1 MFHLK
6 WTGIIDKFLFYVKSF
21 FKKFENFPFLSI
33 FTKILQKF
41 LIYKERDMK
50 ILLAPSETKKP
61 GGEKPF
67 DPASLLFD
75 ALLPYR
81 NKLLHRYI
89 NILQK
94 GDMSELSKMFG
105 LKKET
110 DILAYK
116 KDIIHEPA
124 MKACERYTGV
134 AFDHLEYETLDKAAK
149 TYVDTHVVLFSNLF
163 GVLRASDMIP
173 DYRLKQGEAVGDIK
187 VEKFYHEPL
196 ATLMDSY
203 LAEEEILDLRAG
215 FYDKFYKPSKP
226 YTTLK
231 FIKGGK
237 VVSHWAKAYRGIV
250 LREIAKAGVE
260 SLEEF
265 MQLPIQGLSILEI
278 QTKKNKTEIIYE
290 IGE

>member
-1 MFHLK
+1 
-6 WTGIIDKFLFYVKSF
+6 
-21 FKKFENFPFLSI
+21 
-33 FTKILQKF
+33 
-41 LIYKERDMK
+41 MK
-50 ILLAPSETKKP
+50 ILLAPSETKKA

-81 NKLLHRYI
+81 NKLLHSYI

-94 GDMSELSKMFG
+94 GELDELSKMFG
-105 LKKET
+105 LKKEA

-116 KDIIHEPA
+116 KDLIHEPA
-124 MKACERYTGV
+124 MKAIERYTGV
-134 AFDHLEYETLDKAAK
+134 AFDYLNYETLDQKAQ
-149 TYVDTHVVLFSNLF
+149 TYVDTHVILFSNLF
-163 GVLRASDMIP
+163 GVLRASDLIP
-173 DYRLKQGEAVGDIK
+173 DYRLKQGEAVGDTK
-187 VEKFYHEPL
+187 VEKFYHEHL
-196 ATLMDSY
+196 ATLMDDS
-203 LAEEEILDLRAG
+203 LTDEEILDLRAG

-231 FIKGGK
+231 FIKDGK

-265 MQLPIQGLSILEI
+265 MKLPIKGLSIMEI
-278 QTKKNKTEIIYE
+278 QTKKNRTEIIYE
-290 IGE
+290 INE